1 MTDSVKI
8 HVNEG
13 AMWLLNSFIL
23 NIGSLQK
30 SMLPVHILLISDLD
44 MIRYVDVYFQSNKK
58 VGDACQCIYSFH
70 LFF

>member
-58 VGDACQCIYSFH
+58 VGDA
-70 LFF
+70 